1 MTETAVKEIDTLS
14 LSLPPVAEIKG
25 ELAPYEQTPGTP
37 IEPDVDPALVSTAD
51 KFVEAILKA
60 DLSGNERQGHR
71 SNIDGMGLELQ
82 RQSSQQNRLLQEPI
96 KKLSESGNDGGPVAN
111 ALIDLKTQVDDLNPN
126 HMDFSVSSFAR
137 AFSWIPGIGN
147 KLEKYFLRYESSQ
160 GILDQIT
167 ISLEEGRGTLERD
180 NVTLDHEQ
188 GRMRDLTKQLAQQIK
203 LGQLIDKKLEDAV
216 AKVTVSDAERAG
228 FIREELLFPLR
239 QRIMDLQQQ
248 LAVNQQAVLAMEV
261 IIRNNRELVRG
272 VDRALNVTVSALAVA
287 VTVALALNNQKLV
300 LDRIN
305 ALNTTTSNLI
315 AGTAKQLRTQ
325 GVEIQKQASSAM
337 LDMNALKSAFA
348 DIEQA
353 LNEISRYRQEALPQ
367 MAAQIVELDH
377 MSESAEKVIQKME
390 RGKSSAESIIS
401 LKVGA

>member
-1 MTETAVKEIDTLS
+1 MTETALKEESTLS

-25 ELAPYEQTPGTP
+25 ELTRYVQQQGTP
-37 IEPDVDPALVSTAD
+37 VEPDVDPALISTAD
-51 KFVEAILKA
+51 NFVEAILKA
-60 DLSGNERQGHR
+60 DLAGSERQDHR
-71 SNIDGMGLELQ
+71 ANIDGMGLELQ

-96 KKLSESGNDGGPVAN
+96 KKLSEAGSDGGPVAN

-137 AFSWIPGIGN
+137 IFSWIPGIGN
-147 KLEKYFLRYESSQ
+147 TLEKYFLRYESSQ

-188 GRMRDLTKQLAQQIK
+188 GRMRDLAKQLDQQIK
-203 LGQLIDKKLEDAV
+203 LGQLIDKKLEEAA
-216 AKVTVSDAERAG
+216 AKISVSDADRAT

-261 IIRNNRELVRG
+261 IIRNNRELIRG

-348 DIEQA
+348 DIDQA
-353 LNEISRYRQEALPQ
+353 LTEISRYRQEALPE

-377 MSESAEKVIQKME
+377 MAEEAEKVIQKME
-390 RGKSSAESIIS
+390 RGKSSAESIIN
-401 LKVGA
+401 LKAGA